1 MRFSKKLL
9 WLLLPLVLLIAI
21 VLLCQEFLFRPPGT
35 LKHPMWIPR
44 ADQSDVGQTV
54 SLSFQNMWEQNQFD
68 RQYDAS
74 DESSDTWFVYVYDP
88 DKETNLLAVFQAVK
102 ANAGIAQVTFYQPE
116 WAGIPQMREFL
127 NKPFSAKVL
136 RRTNIDFMEYVYIGN
151 ACGLYSEETQKA
163 LGSDLLHIPAFDGSY
178 SGTQYYLGTITDR
191 TNPEDFW
198 ISCGEGLQLA
208 IQGNTLDNCSQ
219 KFSSN
224 VNVFLRIIE
233 RFNLKKKLGL

>member
-1 MRFSKKLL
+1 MRVSKKLL
-9 WLLLPLVLLIAI
+9 WRLLPLLLLIAV
-21 VLLCQEFLFRPPGT
+21 VLLCWEFLFCPPGT
-35 LKHPMWIPR
+35 LTHPIWIPR

-74 DESSDTWFVYVYDP
+74 GESFDTWFVYVYDP

-102 ANAGIAQVTFYQPE
+102 EDASIAQVTFYQPE

-151 ACGLYSEETQKA
+151 AAGNYLPDHQEA
-163 LGSDLLHIPAFDGSY
+163 LQNEILHIPAFDGSY
-178 SGTQYYLGTITDR
+178 SGTQYYLGTLTDR

-198 ISCGEGLQLA
+198 ISCGDDLQLA
-208 IQGNTLDNCSQ
+208 IQGNTFDNCSQ
-219 KFSSN
+219 EFSSN
-224 VNVFLRIIE
+224 VSVFLRILKRFRLE
-233 RFNLKKKLGL
+233 RELGL